1 MKTLYQYPTGRDYG
15 TPQVLTITIDRAP
28 ADPLDELTVRF
39 ADSARHIEGT
49 VRVLATSVNT
59 SGFGSNGGHGISA
72 VHNQANF
79 LTTGLTNSLFLQT
92 SSGLA
97 KITGEFVSLTPA
109 AGATA
114 ASIFGVKS
122 TRIADSINWQ

>member
-49 VRVLATSVNT
+49 VRVLAVACMYAGRLDPSE
-59 SGFGSNGGHGISA
+59 
-72 VHNQANF
+72 
-79 LTTGLTNSLFLQT
+79 TGAAILREYDAGRYT
-92 SSGLA
+92 LA
-97 KITGEFVSLTPA
+97 
-109 AGATA
+109 
-114 ASIFGVKS
+114 
-122 TRIADSINWQ
+122 